1 MSAIESKVNK
11 TGVQKAAKKV
21 EYSPL
26 MDRCPGWLRG
36 RDCLGRLILYIG

>member
-26 MDRCPGWLRG
+26 MEAL
-36 RDCLGRLILYIG
+36 L